1 MISDTLKKFLVS
13 RIRTLCGECT
23 IYLFGSYAYGNPTA
37 ESDLDIAVIMDH
49 VESKIK
55 QAVDLRNVLK
65 GTAIS
70 QDIVVASK
78 AEFEFYRHEP
88 GSVFRTIAD
97 KGVVLY
103 G

>member
-13 RIRTLCGECT
+13 RIRSLCGECT
-23 IYLFGSYAYGNPTA
+23 IYLFGSYAYGNPSA
-37 ESDLDIAVIMDH
+37 ESDLDIAIIMDH
-49 VESKIK
+49 VESKIE
-55 QAVDLRNVLK
+55 QAVDVRNALN
-65 GTAIS
+65 GTNIP

-78 AEFEFYRHEP
+78 SEFEFYRHEA

>member
-1 MISDTLKKFLVS
+1 MISNSLKEFVVS

-23 IYLFGSYAYGNPTA
+23 IYLFGSYAYDNPTV

-55 QAVDLRNVLK
+55 QAVDVRNVLK
-65 GTAIS
+65 SAAMP
-70 QDIVVASK
+70 QDILVASK
-78 AEFEFYRHEP
+78 AEFEFYRHEA